1 MSAVPTINVV
11 RRGWRQ
17 VAAAVGTRPRRA
29 VVLPTLAALLG
40 AAVAGFG
47 LLRAAPDTTTVPP
60 GYAVLVNNKGILLSD
75 FSGANRGP

>member
-1 MSAVPTINVV
+1 M
-11 RRGWRQ
+11 
-17 VAAAVGTRPRRA
+17 
-29 VVLPTLAALLG
+29 VLPTLAALLG

-75 FSGANRGP
+75 FRRKTAA